1 MYVSSEQGRGED
13 APGQLHHLRTR
24 LVGAYIEVYLDD
36 YKVIDSVDK
45 NDPILQ
51 GAFCF
56 SWHLQKNI
64 TYFGNFSLKLH
75 FGEANSA
82 DVTP

>member
-56 SWHLQKNI
+56 S
-64 TYFGNFSLKLH
+64 
-75 FGEANSA
+75 
-82 DVTP
+82 